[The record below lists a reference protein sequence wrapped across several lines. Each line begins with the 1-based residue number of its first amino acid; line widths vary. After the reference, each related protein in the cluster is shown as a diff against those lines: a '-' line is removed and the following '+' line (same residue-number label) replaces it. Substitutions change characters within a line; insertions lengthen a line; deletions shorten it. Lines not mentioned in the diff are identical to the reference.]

1 MSLAENIRKIRQDKG
16 FQQKQIALEIG
27 VGISHYNRMEKGE
40 REISV
45 KVLEKLAKFY
55 GLTIDQIVNM
65 DDKIPKEV
73 IIEDKITTEQVRL
86 ISQLDDKDKNIVF
99 AIIEKMLTNKKF
111 KDFFNKNIA
120 TL

>member
-1 MSLAENIRKIRQDKG
+1 MGLADNIRKIRKERG
-16 FQQKQIALEIG
+16 FQQKQVALEVE

-55 GLTIDQIVNM
+55 GLTLDQIVNM
-65 DDKIPKEV
+65 NDEVPKEV
-73 IIEDKITTEQVRL
+73 VIKDKITSEQIRL
-86 ISQLDDKDKNIVF
+86 ISQLDKKDKNIVF

-111 KDFFNKNIA
+111 KDFFNKNVA
-120 TL
+120 AL